1 MACSKVKIY
10 VGNSVYCA
18 GLREDMVWEQINL
31 CSITSIVPSPC
42 CMMLVNYLLVLE
54 LGCKLKMYREY

>member
-1 MACSKVKIY
+1 MWAILCIVQ
-10 VGNSVYCA
+10 
-18 GLREDMVWEQINL
+18 VWEQTNL